1 MCLGDLKDFNKDRE
15 FMVGLIIYWIENYA
29 SEKIRQLLEEEKALY
44 ECKSIILKKL
54 YNFFNGHN
62 ISSTL
67 GKC

>member
-54 YNFFNGHN
+54 
-62 ISSTL
+62 
-67 GKC
+67 